1 MEKQPS
7 LRPSQP
13 GPEAGRQ
20 LYQMLAVFYRKLLA
34 ALPGAAF
41 LAEPQGQVLAV
52 NQSLLEL
59 LDRERSALEGH
70 DVSRIFQ
77 ALSARS
83 ASPEKTQ
90 AMLEDARRRAAE
102 KPVLD
107 IDLKHPQAALLVWHF
122 LSGRNLVGGED
133 LWGGLI
139 LDRSREN
146 AYRRGQ
152 ERILLQLGLAA
163 RKQAAALQGNLGA
176 LFQNINYWTPELI
189 EEIILGSDRALE
201 ELVRLTDQLMII
213 LQLEQRGGAA
223 FPRPV
228 SLDKFIKGAQEELN
242 AKGLDQ
248 ELKANL
254 PPAMPQ
260 MYIDPA
266 LSKRVLTDLLVFA
279 ARAAA
284 PGRAINLEVS
294 TDEDFI
300 RLQVDLP
307 EEERAGNRDGPVELT
322 SGTQWHRLKQVGR
335 ILQQAQGG
343 DLEFLPSLPGRDQAG
358 SALLTWPILPPE
370 KRTPRSAI
378 RPLQE
383 QRPERIL
390 LAESHGDTL
399 AFVRDELEREGFRV
413 DTAAS
418 GVIAL
423 DMAQV
428 IRPDLIILERD
439 LPPLDGFQL
448 LTDLRRWSSIPV
460 VMISSRE
467 EDKELIRA
475 LESGADDYLRKP
487 FLIAEL
493 TARVKA
499 LLRRTNLDLEKAP
512 QEVFQIGDLRINFNT
527 HQVWRGGN
535 LLELTPLEYNLLAFL
550 TRHPNQVLSYQ
561 QIINRVWEGPD
572 KGSRQGLFV
581 LISRLREKIEENPQN
596 PDWID
601 NKWGVGYIFR
611 TDSGG

>member
-7 LRPSQP
+7 LSPSKP

-52 NQSLLEL
+52 NQPLLEL
-59 LDRERSALEGH
+59 LDRERTVLEGH
-70 DVSRIFQ
+70 DVSGIFQ
-77 ALSARS
+77 AFSART
-83 ASPEKTQ
+83 ASPEKTH
-90 AMLEDARRRAAE
+90 AVLEEARRQAAE
-102 KPVLD
+102 KPVLGF
-107 IDLKHPQAALLVWHF
+107 DLKHPQAALLEWHF
-122 LSGRNLVGGED
+122 LSGRNLIGGED

-139 LDRSREN
+139 LDRSREH

-189 EEIILGSDRALE
+189 EEIIRGSDQALE

-223 FPRPV
+223 FPRPI
-228 SLDKFIKGAQEELN
+228 SLGKLIKGAREELY
-242 AKGLDQ
+242 AKGLELD
-248 ELKANL
+248 LKANL
-254 PPAMPQ
+254 PPALPQ
-260 MYIDPA
+260 AYLDPA
-266 LSKRVLTDLLVFA
+266 LSKRVLTDLLEFA
-279 ARAAA
+279 ARAAPPSSA
-284 PGRAINLEVS
+284 LTLDVS
-294 TDEDFI
+294 RDEDFV
-300 RLQVDLP
+300 RLRLELP
-307 EEERAGNRDGPVELT
+307 EDERAGKRDGAAGLT
-322 SGTQWHRLKQVGR
+322 SGAYGHRLQQVGR

-343 DLEFLPSLPGRDQAG
+343 DLKCLPSHPGRERAG
-358 SALLTWPILPPE
+358 SAVLTWPIFPPE
-370 KRTPRSAI
+370 KRTPRSAV

-399 AFVRDELEREGFRV
+399 AFIRDELEREGFRV
-413 DTAAS
+413 DTAGS

-428 IRPDLIILERD
+428 IKPDLIILERD

-467 EDKELIRA
+467 EDEELIRA

-499 LLRRTNLDLEKAP
+499 LLRRANPDREKKP

-527 HQVWRGGN
+527 RQVWRGGN

-550 TRHPNQVLSYQ
+550 TRHPNQVLSYE

-581 LISRLREKIEENPQN
+581 LISRLREKIEETPQN

-601 NKWGVGYIFR
+601 NKWGVGYLFR
-611 TDSGG
+611 TNSAG

>member
-1 MEKQPS
+1 MAKQPS
-7 LRPSQP
+7 LSPSQL
-13 GPEAGRQ
+13 GPESGRQ
-20 LYQMLAVFYRKLLA
+20 LYQMLAVFYRKLLD

-41 LAEPQGQVLAV
+41 LAEPRGQVLAV

-59 LDRERSALEGH
+59 LDRERTVLEGH
-70 DVSRIFQ
+70 DVSGIFQ
-77 ALSARS
+77 AVSART
-83 ASPEKTQ
+83 ASPEKTH
-90 AMLEDARRRAAE
+90 AKLEEARRRTDQ
-102 KPVLD
+102 KPVLG
-107 IDLKHPQAALLVWHF
+107 IDLKHPQAVLLEWHF
-122 LSGRNLVGGED
+122 LSGRNLIGGED

-139 LDRSREN
+139 LDRSREH

-176 LFQNINYWTPELI
+176 LFQNIHYWTPELI
-189 EEIILGSDRALE
+189 EEIIRGSDQALE

-228 SLDKFIKGAQEELN
+228 SLGKLIKGAQEELN
-242 AKGLDQ
+242 AKGLGL

-254 PPAMPQ
+254 SPALPQ
-260 MYIDPA
+260 VYLDPA
-266 LSKRVLTDLLVFA
+266 LSKRVLTDLLEFA
-279 ARAAA
+279 ARAGS
-284 PGRAINLEVS
+284 PGSALSLDGSR
-294 TDEDFI
+294 DEDLV
-300 RLQVDLP
+300 RLRVALP
-307 EEERAGNRDGPVELT
+307 EEERAGKRDEAAGLS
-322 SGTQWHRLKQVGR
+322 SGAYRHHLQQVGR

-343 DLEFLPSLPGRDQAG
+343 DLEFLPSLPGRQQAG
-358 SALLTWPILPPE
+358 SAVLTWPIFPPE
-370 KRTPRSAI
+370 KRTPRST
-378 RPLQE
+378 RSPQE

-399 AFVRDELEREGFRV
+399 AFIRDELEREGFRV
-413 DTAAS
+413 DTAGS

-428 IRPDLIILERD
+428 IRPDLIIVERD

-467 EDKELIRA
+467 EDEELIRA

-487 FLIAEL
+487 FLIAEM

-499 LLRRTNLDLEKAP
+499 LLRRANPDREKAP

-527 HQVWRGGN
+527 RQVWRGGN

-550 TRHPNQVLSYQ
+550 TRHPNQVLSYD

-581 LISRLREKIEENPQN
+581 LISRLREKIEETPQN

-601 NKWGVGYIFR
+601 NKWGVGYLFR
-611 TDSGG
+611 TDSKG